1 MGRTNLQIN
10 YRNKLRL
17 MTTVTLIESR
27 TVGFSFVD
35 QTYIQY
41 GTLLTIIYITA
52 TLFFQIIKVMQLLK
66 N

>member
-10 YRNKLRL
+10 YRNKLRI

>member
-27 TVGFSFVD
+27 TVGFSFLD